1 MIKFFKSNKLIV
13 LTLIIMCIILLINPL
28 VYANACLNAISIW
41 SFKVLPLLFPFFV
54 LTKLIVN
61 LTTPKENFM
70 DKFFSKVY
78 NAPVGSFFT
87 FLLATLSGYPMG
99 AKLICERYENG
110 QINSKQ
116 AEKMLSFCSVSGPM
130 FMLGTVGLAMLQSFK
145 LGIIILISNIIASL
159 INGIIYRGK
168 NENILN
174 NHSFKTQKKKD
185 LSDIVFDSLI
195 SILMVG
201 AYIVLSY
208 LLIEILNNL
217 KIFTLISN
225 IICCVFK
232 IKPYQDVVLSVL
244 NGLIEITRGIFDLSL
259 TNSSMFAKGIIA
271 SSLIGFGG
279 ISIMLQSVNFLS
291 KLNVSVKTMFK
302 QKLTQGFL
310 CLIVSTILCLI
321 FL

>member
-1 MIKFFKSNKLIV
+1 MIKNFKSNKLIV
-13 LTLIIMCIILLINPL
+13 LILFIMCIILLFNPL
-28 VYANACLNAISIW
+28 IYANACLNAISIW

-61 LTTPKENFM
+61 LSTPKENFM
-70 DKFFSKVY
+70 DKFFAKVY
-78 NAPVGSFFT
+78 HAPVGSFFT
-87 FLLATLSGYPMG
+87 FILSTLSGYPMG
-99 AKLICERYENG
+99 AKLICERHENG

-130 FMLGTVGLAMLQSFK
+130 FMLGTVGLAMFQSFK
-145 LGIIILISNIIASL
+145 LGIIILISNIFASL
-159 INGIIYRGK
+159 INGIIYRGN
-168 NENILN
+168 NEILIN
-174 NHSFKTQKKKD
+174 KHSFQPQKKKD

-208 LLIEILNNL
+208 LIIEILNNL
-217 KIFTLISN
+217 KVFTFISN
-225 IICCVFK
+225 IICCVFN
-232 IKPYQDVVLSVL
+232 IEPYQDVVLSVL
-244 NGLIEITRGIFDLSL
+244 NGLVEITRGTFDLSQ
-259 TNSSMFAKGIIA
+259 TNISMFSKGIIA

-291 KLNVSVKTMFK
+291 KLNISVKTMFK
-302 QKLTQGFL
+302 QKLTQG
-310 CLIVSTILCLI
+310 ILCGIISTLLCFI